1 MKLPAIRGL
10 IRRRMLVNFR
20 AEPEVVQRLLPPPL
34 EPQQVGDAAIVGV
47 CLIRLEQVRPR
58 CLPASC
64 GLQSENAAHRISVC
78 WADERGERHV
88 GVYIPRR
95 DTNSVLNTLA
105 GGRLFP
111 GEYHRARFD
120 VCDEGG
126 TIDFAMQ
133 SEDGQA
139 AIRLRARAA
148 AALAPGSAFASLE
161 EASAFF
167 AAGSLGYSP
176 PATGC
181 AWTAS
186 AFAPMPGAWSRS
198 PWSPS
203 TPAFA
208 DETVFP
214 AGSVEFDCA
223 LLMRNIPHEW
233 ESAPDLRTATR
244 SAWEPQVSA
253 YSPL

>member
-20 AEPEVVQRLLPPPL
+20 ADPEVVQRLLPPPL
-34 EPQQVGDAAIVGV
+34 EPQRVGDATIVGV

-58 CLPASC
+58 CLPAPY

-78 WADERGERHV
+78 WTDERGERHV

-95 DTNSVLNTLA
+95 DTDSVLNTLA

-126 TIDFAMQ
+126 AIDFAMQ
-133 SEDGQA
+133 SEDGQVA
-139 AIRLRARAA
+139 VRLRARAA
-148 AALAPGSAFASLE
+148 AAFAPSSTFASLE
-161 EASAFF
+161 EASDFF
-167 AAGSLGYSP
+167 AAGSLGYS
-176 PATGC
+176 ATSQGVRMDGIRLRTD
-181 AWTAS
+181 AWRVEPLAVDS
-186 AFAPMPGAWSRS
+186 VYSS
-198 PWSPS
+198 Y
-203 TPAFA
+203 FA

-214 AGSVEFDCA
+214 AGSVEVDCA

-253 YSPL
+253 T